1 LVASGVSSQSFQFD
15 MADVVGNFVLDGRSS
30 LTMDSI
36 LSSAANFTAS
46 GESDMLFA
54 FVMTTDGNYL
64 WIEIDASTTPENWT
78 EITHSGDSWTEINAS
93 GTIETWTNMV
103 V

>member
-1 LVASGVSSQSFQFD
+1 VASGASSQSFQFN
-15 MADVVGNFVLDGRSS
+15 MEDVVANFILDGAVD

-36 LSSAANFTAS
+36 MSSAANFTAS
-46 GESDMLFA
+46 ADSDMIFA

-64 WIEIDASTTPENWT
+64 WIQIDASTNPETWSQ
-78 EITHSGDSWTEINAS
+78 ITHSGDSWTEINAS
-93 GTIETWTNMV
+93 GTIETWTDKV